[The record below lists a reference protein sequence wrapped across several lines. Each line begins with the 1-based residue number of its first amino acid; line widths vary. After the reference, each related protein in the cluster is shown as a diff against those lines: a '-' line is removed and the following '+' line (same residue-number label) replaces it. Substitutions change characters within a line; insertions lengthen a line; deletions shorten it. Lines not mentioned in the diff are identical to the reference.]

1 LDEASDGHNTFTIL
15 LRLDATFV
23 MAPRTQHLH
32 QTGRTGRA
40 PGFEAQTVI
49 PVCLV
54 VLKSKSP
61 KPSISA
67 WLTHDHL
74 DIDAC
79 PVFAYLTRPTPSSS
93 IHILLLFSVPC
104 GSSVHPDS
112 SISQSKPTHVRHP
125 PPLIHRHEPFA
136 RPSPHSSTATSHP
149 VPRHHEPRDIRC
161 TQHC

>member
-1 LDEASDGHNTFTIL
+1 MQGQNGPIFGWSMG
-15 LRLDATFV
+15 
-23 MAPRTQHLH
+23 RTQHLYDFALPRRNLRDGATYPASSP
-32 QTGRTGRA
+32 TGRT

-67 WLTHDHL
+67 WLTRDHL

-79 PVFAYLTRPTPSSS
+79 PVFACLTRPTPSSS

-104 GSSVHPDS
+104 GSSVTPSGLLNLSVQAYSRS
-112 SISQSKPTHVRHP
+112 SFTTLDPSARTFRSTFTASVDCHV
-125 PPLIHRHEPFA
+125 A
-136 RPSPHSSTATSHP
+136 SCA
-149 VPRHHEPRDIRC
+149 
-161 TQHC
+161 

>member
-1 LDEASDGHNTFTIL
+1 MQGQKGPSFSRSIGWTRRLHNFASPRRKLHDG
-15 LRLDATFV
+15 ATC
-23 MAPRTQHLH
+23 PPPQ
-32 QTGRTGRA
+32 QSGRTGRA

-104 GSSVHPDS
+104 GSSVTPSGLLNLSVQAYSCS
-112 SISQSKPTHVRHP
+112 SFTTLDPSARTFRSTFTASVDRHV
-125 PPLIHRHEPFA
+125 A
-136 RPSPHSSTATSHP
+136 SCA
-149 VPRHHEPRDIRC
+149 
-161 TQHC
+161 

>member
-104 GSSVHPDS
+104 GSSVTPSGLLNLSVQAYSRS
-112 SISQSKPTHVRHP
+112 SFTTLDPSERTFRSTFTASVDRHV
-125 PPLIHRHEPFA
+125 A
-136 RPSPHSSTATSHP
+136 SCA
-149 VPRHHEPRDIRC
+149 
-161 TQHC
+161 